1 MNILM
6 IKANDRPANESV
18 SSRMFETF
26 LKEVENNPELNVRIY
41 DIFKEDMP
49 YIGQDLFNAY
59 GKMALGETLNE
70 VEQRLMTANQKARDA
85 FSEAD
90 VIVIAF
96 PLWNLTI
103 PARLQTFIDYVFSA
117 GFTFKYDEAGNM
129 VQLQPDK
136 KVILLNARGG
146 IYSTVEMQSMEMSV
160 NYLRNVFAGMFGNE
174 ILAEVVIE
182 GHNSMPD
189 QANNII
195 AEGLERVKEAARQLS
210 TLS

>member
-6 IKANDRPANESV
+6 IKANDRPATESI
-18 SSRMFETF
+18 SSRMYETF
-26 LKEVENNPELNVRIY
+26 LQEIQSQENLNVRIY
-41 DIFKEDMP
+41 DIFQEDMP

-59 GKMALGETLNE
+59 GKMALGERLNE
-70 VEQRLMTANQKARDA
+70 SEHRLMTANQKARDA

-129 VQLQPDK
+129 VQLQPEK

-146 IYSTVEMQSMEMSV
+146 VYSTIETKSMDMSV
-160 NYLRNVFAGMFGNE
+160 NYLHNVFGGIFGNE
-174 ILAEVVIE
+174 ILDEIIIE
-182 GHNSMPD
+182 GHNAMPD
-189 QANNII
+189 KAEEII
-195 AEGLERVKEAARQLS
+195 AAGLERVKAAAIKLIEQ
-210 TLS
+210 